1 LSLVAGNTQSLGQPG
16 RIEDTGFVD
25 RDHRLDR
32 ASTVKSASLV
42 GRLLRVIEVDHQLP
56 LGMELA
62 EGGGLLAR
70 DHHLKVQPA
79 GGREEGSGA
88 IGPGWHYQQ
97 HPAAHLVRLFSMAT
111 HAGEAP
117 TLNLSERAAER
128 IRAFRQRQGH
138 PEGWI
143 SVSPGGL
150 EGERLTF
157 TFALVESGDLKE
169 DEVLVRGSDDISFV
183 APKLISRHVKGAT
196 VDADPIS
203 GALSLTTNYN
213 PDEDPLS
220 QSVQRMLDEEIN
232 PAVAGHGGYIGLLD
246 IADGVAYVQMGGG
259 CQGCGLAE
267 VTLGQGVRTTILEKF
282 PEITD
287 VVDTTD
293 HAQGTNPYYQA
304 SKK

>member
-1 LSLVAGNTQSLGQPG
+1 
-16 RIEDTGFVD
+16 
-25 RDHRLDR
+25 
-32 ASTVKSASLV
+32 
-42 GRLLRVIEVDHQLP
+42 
-56 LGMELA
+56 
-62 EGGGLLAR
+62 
-70 DHHLKVQPA
+70 
-79 GGREEGSGA
+79 
-88 IGPGWHYQQ
+88 
-97 HPAAHLVRLFSMAT
+97 MAT
-111 HAGEAP
+111 YAGEAP

-128 IRAFRQRQGH
+128 IRAFRERQGH

-157 TFALVESGDLKE
+157 TFALVESGDLKD
-169 DEVLVRGSDDISFV
+169 DEVLVQGSDDISFV

-220 QSVQRMLDEEIN
+220 QAVQRMLDEEIN

-282 PEITD
+282 PDITD